1 MLYCFLTG
9 RIGKDGDL
17 RYLATGTPILVVS
30 VATDTGFGDRKK
42 TVWVKCNVWGKR
54 GESLAPYI
62 KKGGEISLVGELSE
76 SEWTDQQG
84 VARKNLEMDVKEI
97 QLVGGKP
104 AEIPGHQTER
114 YPQPN
119 GQPKQVEYGANTPMS
134 KKQYPSQAKPAPNN
148 EQQLIQTQKEVVDE
162 MAGGFDDLDPNS
174 EIPF

>member
-9 RIGKDGDL
+9 RIGNDGDL

-30 VATDTGFGDRKK
+30 VATDTGCGDRKK

-76 SEWTDQQG
+76 SEWVDKEG
-84 VARKNLEMDVKEI
+84 VAKKNLEMNVKEI

-104 AEIPGHQTER
+104 DNAS
-114 YPQPN
+114 QPAQN
-119 GQPKQVEYGANTPMS
+119 MPN
-134 KKQYPSQAKPAPNN
+134 QAKPVFNRQP
-148 EQQLIQTQKEVVDE
+148 TQKEVIDE
-162 MAGGFDDLDPNS
+162 MDGGFDDISDQ
-174 EIPF
+174 IPF

>member
-1 MLYCFLTG
+1 MLTG

-114 YPQPN
+114 SNQPAQN
-119 GQPKQVEYGANTPMS
+119 MPN
-134 KKQYPSQAKPAPNN
+134 QAKPDPNGV
-148 EQQLIQTQKEVVDE
+148 QQAIQTHKEVVDE
-162 MAGGFDDLDPNS
+162 MAQGFDDIDDD
-174 EIPF
+174 IPFN

>member
-1 MLYCFLTG
+1 MLYAMLTG

-76 SEWTDQQG
+76 SEWVDKEG
-84 VARKNLEMDVKEI
+84 VAKKNLEMDVKEI

-104 AEIPGHQTER
+104 DISSQSAQTM
-114 YPQPN
+114 PN
-119 GQPKQVEYGANTPMS
+119 
-134 KKQYPSQAKPAPNN
+134 QAKPVPNN
-148 EQQLIQTQKEVVDE
+148 GQQAVQTLKDVVNE
-162 MAGGFDDLDPNS
+162 MAQGFSEDMDD
-174 EIPF
+174 IPFAPHERFLL